1 MLKDNVNVLGKLDIT
16 LTGPSG
22 EVKDTRQ
29 VPNLV
34 VQTGLDFIAS
44 RMKDTTY
51 DVMSH
56 MAVGEDNTSPVLAD
70 TTLAAEVSGS
80 RTALTSTNVST
91 DQITYTTTFG
101 PGVGTGALVEAG
113 VFNAASG
120 GTMLCRTI
128 YDVINK
134 GAADTLTISWTV
146 TIN

>member
-1 MLKDNVNVLGKLDIT
+1 MLKDNVKVLGKLDIT

-56 MAVGEDNTSPVLAD
+56 MAIGETNTTPALGD
-70 TTLAAEVSGS
+70 TTLGSEIAGS

-113 VFNAASG
+113 IFNAASA
-120 GTMLCRTI
+120 GTMLCRTT